1 MFFDGNGEA
10 VDWILGYDP
19 PAENFRAQV
28 DKVLRGVDTFK
39 SLTQAYAKDA
49 NSVETAFKLGQK
61 YADHYETAKAAEF
74 FKKVVVLDPD
84 GKKGM
89 TTVEGGQVSY
99 TQNAEFIIAG
109 ASLSARPPDPAALLA
124 FVKKYK
130 ESPLL
135 RDAYSQ
141 LSRSYFSR
149 TAPKDQAAAFYTE
162 YAGRY
167 PNETAPL
174 TAWVQRI
181 LLDKE
186 PIDKGIELAEKA
198 KALMKA
204 QAAAAPKPGGASVP
218 AVPMGGGPG
227 LELNLGRLYAL
238 KGDKAKAIVIIDQ
251 AAKEAGDNTRTI
263 SSIAQAYLDISAED
277 KALAIYGPEFL
288 NKNIGTAAAL
298 GPYASFWARQDKNL
312 DSALLAAK
320 KAVELAPDTGSNWLT
335 LANVY
340 VKMKNAAEAIKAADT
355 ALAKTPEAQK
365 AMIQRQV
372 DQIKSQAAAIK

>member
-39 SLTQAYAKDA
+39 SLMQAYAKDA
-49 NSVETAFKLGQK
+49 GAVETVFKIGRK
-61 YADHYETAKAAEF
+61 YDDRYDAAKAAEF
-74 FKKVVVLDPD
+74 YKKVVVLDPD

-89 TTVEGGQVSY
+89 TEYNGGKVSF
-99 TQNAEFIIAG
+99 TQNAEFNLGG
-109 ASLSARPPDPAALLA
+109 AALSARPPDPAALLA
-124 FVKKYK
+124 FVKKYS
-130 ESPLL
+130 EG
-135 RDAYSQ
+135 RIVQDAFSQ
-141 LSRSYFSR
+141 LSRGYFVR
-149 TAPKDQAAAFYTE
+149 TAPKDQAAAFFAD
-162 YAGRY
+162 YAGRF
-167 PNETAPL
+167 PNEIAPL
-174 TAWVQRI
+174 TSWVQRI

-198 KALMKA
+198 LAMTKA
-204 QAAAAPKPGGASVP
+204 QAAAAPKPSGAATP
-218 AVPMGGGPG
+218 AVPMGGGPT
-227 LELNLGRLYAL
+227 LELNLGRLFAL
-238 KGDKAKAIVIIDQ
+238 KGDKAKALTVIDE
-251 AAKEAGDNTRTI
+251 AAKSAGDNTRTI

-277 KALAIYGPEFL
+277 KALALYGPEFL
-288 NKNIGTAAAL
+288 NKNIGTAAVL
-298 GPYASFWARQDKNL
+298 GPYASFWTRQDKNL
-312 DSALLAAK
+312 DSALIAAK
-320 KAVELAPDTGSNWLT
+320 KAVEVAPDGYAGWVT

-340 VKMKNAAEAIKAADT
+340 LKLKNAAEAVKAADT

>member
-28 DKVLRGVDTFK
+28 DKALRGVDTFK

-61 YADHYETAKAAEF
+61 YMDHYETAKAAEF
-74 FKKVVVLDPD
+74 FKKVVALDPD

-89 TTVEGGQVSY
+89 TEYNGGKVSY
-99 TQNAEFIIAG
+99 TQNAEFILGGEA
-109 ASLSARPPDPAALLA
+109 LNARPPDPAALLA
-124 FVKKYK
+124 FVKKYP
-130 ESPLL
+130 ES
-135 RDAYSQ
+135 RIVQDAYTQ
-141 LSRSYFSR
+141 MSRGYFVR
-149 TAPKDQAAAFYTE
+149 MAPKEQAAAFFAD

-167 PNETAPL
+167 PNDVAVI

-186 PIDKGIELAEKA
+186 PIDKGIALAEKA
-198 KALMKA
+198 KALM
-204 QAAAAPKPGGASVP
+204 AAAPKPSGNSVP
-218 AVPMGGGPG
+218 AIPMGGGST
-227 LELNLGRLYAL
+227 LELNLARLYAL
-238 KGDKAKAIVIIDQ
+238 KGDKAKAIAIIDE
-251 AAKEAGDNTRTI
+251 AAKSIGDNARMVP
-263 SSIAQAYLDISAED
+263 SIAQAYVDISADD
-277 KALAIYGPEFL
+277 KALALYGPEFL
-288 NKNIGTAAAL
+288 KKNIAIVTAL

-312 DSALLAAK
+312 DSALAAAK
-320 KAVELAPDTGSNWLT
+320 KLVELAPDAGGNWLM

-340 VKMKNAAEAIKAADT
+340 VVLKNGPEAIKAAET